1 MPDRLELPFG
11 DMTRKLAVRHV
22 LIACCVCATAVA
34 GASAPAAGADFFR
47 PLDLRDAFAAESRFY
62 VSGIVGSS
70 WATLTVDEPPSANAP
85 IFTAGGAAGWAFERE
100 AGRLRLEIE
109 GRGRDALGFAEADAE
124 QSAAFRATDGWSA
137 LVNLWRDIDLTEK
150 LSLYA
155 GGGIGGGGY
164 RVALSSAVPAENFT
178 VTGNAAMGGFAWQ
191 AGGGVNYAL
200 TDRITLDLGYRFFAI
215 DGGAITATSRQ
226 AGVPIDTSRFSSAF
240 SASELLLTVRIYEPF
255 RRWR

>member
-1 MPDRLELPFG
+1 MPGNL
-11 DMTRKLAVRHV
+11 TVRHV
-22 LIACCVCATAVA
+22 LIACLVCATGAAFASTPAVA
-34 GASAPAAGADFFR
+34 DDFFR
-47 PLDLRDAFAAESRFY
+47 PLDLRDAFAAEARFY

-70 WATLTVDEPPSANAP
+70 WATLTVDEPPSAVDP
-85 IFTAGGAAGWAFERE
+85 IFTAGGAVGWAFDRDT
-100 AGRLRLEIE
+100 GRLRLEIE

-137 LVNLWRDIDLTEK
+137 LVNLWRDIDITEK

-178 VTGNAAMGGFAWQ
+178 VTGNAATGGFAWQ

-226 AGVPIDTSRFSSAF
+226 SGVPIDTARLSNAF
-240 SASELLLTVRIYEPF
+240 SASELLLTVRIAEPF

>member
-1 MPDRLELPFG
+1 M
-11 DMTRKLAVRHV
+11 RKV
-22 LIACCVCATAVA
+22 LIACFVCATAVA
-34 GASAPAAGADFFR
+34 MASASAAGDDFFQ

-70 WATLTVDEPPSANAP
+70 WATLTVDEPPSAVAP
-85 IFTAGGAAGWAFERE
+85 IFTAGGAAGWALERE
-100 AGRLRLEIE
+100 AGRLRFEIE

-164 RVALSSAVPAENFT
+164 RAALSSAVPDENFT
-178 VTGNAAMGGFAWQ
+178 VSGNAATGGFAWQ
-191 AGGGVNYAL
+191 AGGGVNYAV

-215 DGGAITATSRQ
+215 DGGSITATSRQ
-226 AGVPIDTSRFSSAF
+226 SGVPVDTSRLSSAF

>member
-1 MPDRLELPFG
+1 M
-11 DMTRKLAVRHV
+11 RHV
-22 LIACCVCATAVA
+22 LVACSVLATAVA
-34 GASAPAAGADFFR
+34 CAAAPAAGGDLFR
-47 PLDLRDAFAAESRFY
+47 PLDLRDAFAADTRFY

-70 WATLTVDEPPSANAP
+70 WATLTVDEPPSAVAP
-85 IFTAGGAAGWAFERE
+85 VFTAGGAVGWALERE

-124 QSAAFRATDGWSA
+124 QSAALRATDGWSA
-137 LVNLWRDIDLTEK
+137 LVNLWRDVDLTEK
-150 LSLYA
+150 LGLYA

-178 VTGNAAMGGFAWQ
+178 VTGNAATGGLAWQ
-191 AGGGVNYAL
+191 AGAGVNYAL
-200 TDRITLDLGYRFFAI
+200 SDRITLDLGYRFFAI
-215 DGGAITATSRQ
+215 DGGSITATSRQ
-226 AGVPIDTSRFSSAF
+226 SGVPVDTARLSSAF

>member
-1 MPDRLELPFG
+1 M
-11 DMTRKLAVRHV
+11 RKV
-22 LIACCVCATAVA
+22 LIACFVCATAVA
-34 GASAPAAGADFFR
+34 VASSSAAGDDFFQ

-70 WATLTVDEPPSANAP
+70 WATLTVDEPPSAVAP
-85 IFTAGGAAGWAFERE
+85 VFTAGGAVGWALERE

-178 VTGNAAMGGFAWQ
+178 VSGNAATGGFAWQ
-191 AGGGVNYAL
+191 AGGGVNYAV
-200 TDRITLDLGYRFFAI
+200 TDRITLDLGYRYFQI
-215 DGGAITATSRQ
+215 DGGAVNADVYMTQTF
-226 AGVPIDTSRFSSAF
+226 IDTTRFSSAF
-240 SASELLLTVRIYEPF
+240 SASELFFAVRIYEPF